1 MQETKKKQQPEPDR
15 RVVKIFDTT
24 LRDGEQSPGMSM
36 NLREKIEM
44 ARQLERMGVDI
55 IEAGFAISSPGDF
68 ESVRTISGAVK
79 GCVVASLARASVQDI
94 DRAWEAVK
102 DAKNPRIHIFLAT
115 SQLHMEYKLKMKPD
129 EVYEQAV
136 AMTRHAKGYTSDV
149 EFSAEDATRSDM
161 DFLARVCEG
170 VIAAGATTVNL
181 PDTVGYTTP
190 EENYRFFIDIRE
202 KAPSLDKITIS
213 THCHNDLGLGVANTL
228 AAVQA
233 GVNQVECTVNGI
245 GERAGNAAMEEIVMA
260 LHVRKDEYGAETNID
275 TTEITRA
282 SNLLTS
288 ITGVKVQPNKA
299 IVGENAFAHEA
310 GIHQHGVMQKAET
323 YEIMTPESVGLKTNS
338 LVLGKHSGKHA
349 FGERVKSL
357 GYDLTK
363 AELAEAFD
371 KFKILADKKKS
382 VYDKDIEAIVAKE
395 AVQVPKTFTLKKFT
409 ATNGSDI
416 DAEAEVT
423 LIGGGRAITGT
434 GKGSGPIYAAFQAI
448 DMAIGRDIP
457 LDDFQLGAVTEG
469 EDAQGDATVIV
480 ASGSGARYSGRGLST
495 DIVEA
500 SIRAYI
506 NAINKMYYAEK
517 TQVESLS

>member
-1 MQETKKKQQPEPDR
+1 MAEKKKKSRKER
-15 RVVKIFDTT
+15 IIKIFDTT

-68 ESVRTISGAVK
+68 ESVQTIAGAVRD
-79 GCVVASLARASVQDI
+79 CVVASLARASVLDI

-102 DAKNPRIHIFLAT
+102 DAHNPRIHLFLAT
-115 SQLHMEYKLKMKPD
+115 SPLHMRYKLKMKPD
-129 EVYEQAV
+129 DVLEQAIE
-136 AMTRHAKGYTSDV
+136 MTRHARKYTSDV

-190 EENYRFFIDIRE
+190 EENYNFFVNIRG
-202 KAPSLDKITIS
+202 KAPALDKVTIS

-228 AAVQA
+228 AAIRA

-245 GERAGNAAMEEIVMA
+245 GERAGNAAMEEVVMA
-260 LHVRKDEYGAETNID
+260 LHVRGDEYGATTHID
-275 TTEITRA
+275 TTEIMRS

-310 GIHQHGVMQKAET
+310 GIHQHGVLQKAET

-349 FGERVKSL
+349 FGERVKAL
-357 GYDLTK
+357 GYTLSND
-363 AELAEAFD
+363 ELAEAFV
-371 KFKILADKKKS
+371 KFKTLADKKKS

-395 AVQVPKTFTLKKFT
+395 AVQVPKTFTVEKFT
-409 ATNGSDI
+409 ATNGSDV
-416 DAEAEVT
+416 EATARVT
-423 LIGGGRAITGT
+423 LVKDGKRIRKTGT
-434 GKGSGPIYAAFQAI
+434 GSGPIDAAFQAI
-448 DMAIGRDIP
+448 DLIVGHDIP

-469 EDAQGDATVIV
+469 EDAQGDATVIIV
-480 ASGSGARYSGRGLST
+480 GDSGARYSGRGLST

-500 SIRAYI
+500 SIRAYV

-517 TQVESLS
+517 KE

>member
-1 MQETKKKQQPEPDR
+1 MAESKSVVAPGG
-15 RVVKIFDTT
+15 RVVRIFDTT

-68 ESVRTISGAVK
+68 ESVKTISGAVK
-79 GCVVASLARASVQDI
+79 DCVVASLARASKEDI
-94 DRAWEAVK
+94 DRAWDAVK
-102 DAKNPRIHIFLAT
+102 DAANPRIHLFLAT
-115 SQLHMEYKLKMKPD
+115 SQLHMKYKLQMSPD

-136 AMTRHAKGYTSDV
+136 AMTRHAKSYTSDV

-170 VIAAGATTVNL
+170 VIEAGATTVNL

-190 EENYRFFIDIRE
+190 EENYIFFTDIRGR
-202 KAPSLDKITIS
+202 APSLDGITIS

-228 AAVQA
+228 AAIRA

-260 LHVRKDEYGAETNID
+260 LHVRRDEYGATTNID
-275 TTEITRA
+275 TTEITRS
-282 SNLLTS
+282 SNLLSS

-310 GIHQHGVMQKAET
+310 GIHQHGVLQKAET
-323 YEIMTPESVGLKTNS
+323 YEIMTPESVGLKTNN

-357 GYDLTK
+357 GYELTPD
-363 AELAEAFD
+363 ELADAFA

-382 VYDKDIEAIVAKE
+382 VYDKDIEAIVSKE
-395 AVQVPKTFTLKKFT
+395 AVQVPKTFTLGGFV

-416 DAEAEVT
+416 AATAEVT
-423 LIGGGRAITGT
+423 LVKDGKAITKSGQ
-434 GKGSGPIYAAFQAI
+434 GSGPIDAAFEAI
-448 DMAIGRDIP
+448 DLIIGRDIP
-457 LDDFQLGAVTEG
+457 LDDFQLDSVTEG

-480 ASGSGARYSGRGLST
+480 IGDDGARYSGRGLST

-500 SIRAYI
+500 SIRAYV
-506 NAINKMYYAEK
+506 NAVNKMYYAEK
-517 TQVESLS
+517 R

>member
-1 MQETKKKQQPEPDR
+1 MSETKRKPGQKRTPAPKR

-24 LRDGEQSPGMSM
+24 LRVGEQSPGMSL

-68 ESVRTISGAVK
+68 ESVKTISGAVK
-79 GCVVASLARASVQDI
+79 DCVVASLARASEQDI

-102 DAKNPRIHIFLAT
+102 EAKNPRIHLFLAT
-115 SQLHMEYKLKMKPD
+115 SPLHMKYKLKMQPD

-136 AMTRHAKGYTSDV
+136 AMTRHAKRYTSDV
-149 EFSAEDATRSDM
+149 EFSAEDSTRSDM

-170 VIAAGATTVNL
+170 VVAAGATTVNL

-190 EENYRFFIDIRE
+190 EECYLFFKDIRE
-202 KAPSLDKITIS
+202 KAPSLDRITIS

-228 AAVQA
+228 AAIRA

-260 LHVRKDEYGAETNID
+260 LYVRKDEYGAATNID
-275 TTEITRA
+275 TTEITRS

-310 GIHQHGVMQKAET
+310 GIHQHGVLQKAET
-323 YEIMTPESVGLKTNS
+323 YEIMTPESVGLKKNN

-349 FGERVKSL
+349 FGERVRSL

-363 AELAEAFD
+363 DELAEAFN

-395 AVQVPKTFTLKKFT
+395 AVQVPKTFTLKKFV

-416 DAEAEVT
+416 DATATVT
-423 LIGGGRAITGT
+423 LVKD
-434 GKGSGPIYAAFQAI
+434 GKALKRKAEGDGPIDAAFKAI
-448 DMAIGRDIP
+448 DLIIGRDFA
-457 LDDFQLGAVTEG
+457 LDDFQLDAVTEG
-469 EDAQGDATVIV
+469 EDAQGDATVAI
-480 ASGSGARYSGRGLST
+480 AGADGTRYSGRGLST

-506 NAINKMYYAEK
+506 NAVNKMYYAERA
-517 TQVESLS
+517 